1 MISTNSRV
9 MHMAHSL
16 QQTNP
21 TMTWSELLKL
31 AWQFQYLRDMLR
43 AGIVKFSYVKGK
55 TMGVPPTPHAKA
67 TLSVG
72 TPLVIRHA
80 RGTLHPELIPEDKKP
95 VGKYPTRA
103 YSGTM
108 AYYDLDRQDW
118 RSFRLDAL
126 YNVDAYITLNDI
138 PLNDD

>member
-1 MISTNSRV
+1 MNSTNQQTPPLRGGWGVSSRV

-16 QQTNP
+16 KETNP

-43 AGIVKFSYVKGK
+43 AGIVKFSYLKSSAILNE
-55 TMGVPPTPHAKA
+55 P
-67 TLSVG
+67 
-72 TPLVIRHA
+72 RQA

-103 YSGTM
+103 YWGTM

-118 RSFRLDAL
+118 RSFKLNLL
-126 YNVDAYITLNDI
+126 YNVDAYLTLNEV

>member
-1 MISTNSRV
+1 MNSTNQQTPPLRGGWGVSSRV

-21 TMTWSELLKL
+21 TKKWSELLKL

-43 AGIVKFSYVKGK
+43 AGIVKFSYLKSSAILNE
-55 TMGVPPTPHAKA
+55 P
-67 TLSVG
+67 
-72 TPLVIRHA
+72 RQA

-95 VGKYPTRA
+95 KDSPT
-103 YSGTM
+103 YTPNWGTM
-108 AYYDLDRQDW
+108 AYFDLDKMEW
-118 RSFRLDAL
+118 RSFRLD
-126 YNVDAYITLNDI
+126 YMRNIEAYATLNNV